1 MDVTYQAAAPE
12 LDGARLVPVELMQ
25 CATVSNSCLHTALSR
40 RAVLPTEH
48 STAACSSLGCF
59 IVLHKLHITQAFTLL
74 AKVRLSLHTDA
85 VAAMQITNDL
95 VVRAGD
101 GAGSCQGVAGATS
114 LGFGYALEESRK
126 PREGSPV

>member
-1 MDVTYQAAAPE
+1 MPIE
-12 LDGARLVPVELMQ
+12 LRQ
-25 CATVSNSCLHTALSR
+25 CATVSNGRLHTTTLSSSPGCAAR
-40 RAVLPTEH
+40 G
-48 STAACSSLGCF
+48 TAACSSLDCF
-59 IVLHKLHITQAFTLL
+59 IVRHKLHITQAFTLL

-95 VVRAGD
+95 VVRAGE